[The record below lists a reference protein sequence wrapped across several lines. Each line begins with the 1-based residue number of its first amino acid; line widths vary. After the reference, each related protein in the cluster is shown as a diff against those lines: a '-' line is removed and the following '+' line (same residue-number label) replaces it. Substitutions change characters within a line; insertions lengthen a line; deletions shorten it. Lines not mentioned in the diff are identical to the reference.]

1 MWCRP
6 KRNNTQLHTLHT
18 HQVGKKKRRQVGRS
32 CIPPPPPPLKLGS
45 IVFGRLELLPL
56 QSRCDRL
63 PSRFIIIPVQF
74 GVARVLTWVVKIIS
88 RSNRFV
94 VFKYFFGTQKQK
106 SSTLFVCC
114 NQKRPENSGNQSVC
128 VCVCVCD
135 IDRITNPKEKN
146 SNLNTRAGSSG
157 LVAFTFRF
165 FLGLSQLQKQPCVCV
180 YVCVCVCVIV
190 HWSIHAL
197 GYKHTSTCLSLS
209 TCWKKFIH
217 FFFVSSWPEFSL
229 HPGISISNSRSVIFA
244 QFVFLGLNW
253 EKWDWWAKCF
263 LDCWLQRG

>member
-146 SNLNTRAGSSG
+146 SNLNTRAGSSR

-180 YVCVCVCVIV
+180 CMCVCVCV
-190 HWSIHAL
+190 WSFTDQFTPWD
-197 GYKHTSTCLSLS
+197 TSTHRLVSVCLPVGRNSFIFFLSPAGRNFRFIREFQFLIQGRLYSLNL
-209 TCWKKFIH
+209 
-217 FFFVSSWPEFSL
+217 FF
-229 HPGISISNSRSVIFA
+229 
-244 QFVFLGLNW
+244 
-253 EKWDWWAKCF
+253 WD
-263 LDCWLQRG
+263 